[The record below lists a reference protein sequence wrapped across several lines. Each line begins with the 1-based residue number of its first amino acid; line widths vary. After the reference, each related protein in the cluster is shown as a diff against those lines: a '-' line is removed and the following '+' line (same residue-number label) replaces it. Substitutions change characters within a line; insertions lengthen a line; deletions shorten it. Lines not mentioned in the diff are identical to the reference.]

1 MNKEQSMSLSGAIGR
16 YITLNA
22 PKIDYLDE
30 DIKKIE
36 KQIDAQTLAT
46 LKEAGLYNGDMSLF
60 YVINS
65 FCLLTCIDK
74 KADNQYLSALFKN
87 ARLLDADLFENN
99 EYIKKI
105 AFSDIKEGNL
115 LFTHCTYE
123 RGEIFQYDM
132 PDFSQNMVVPKL
144 GFFARKVSFPTV
156 YEGKMPWMSVCPSE
170 ISTIDPFI
178 NKAFGRV
185 LVLGLGLGYY
195 PFRISALNNVSEITV
210 IEINPV
216 IINLFNKHIFD
227 QFPHKNKIKIV
238 QADALDY
245 LSKLKGGEFDYCFAD
260 IWEGALDG
268 APLYK
273 KIKEHEKRLKIP
285 FDYWIK
291 DQIEAFINYT

>member
-1 MNKEQSMSLSGAIGR
+1 MNKEQSMSLSAAIGR

-30 DIKKIE
+30 DIKNIE
-36 KQIDAQTLAT
+36 EQIDEQTLVT

-65 FCLLTCIDK
+65 FCLLTGIDQ
-74 KADNQYLSALFKN
+74 KADNQYLSTLFKN
-87 ARLLDADLFENN
+87 AKLLNADTFENN
-99 EYIKKI
+99 EYIKTVC
-105 AFSDIKEGNL
+105 FSDIKEGNL
-115 LFTHCTYE
+115 LFTHCSYE

-132 PDFSQNMVVPKL
+132 PDFSQNTVVPKL
-144 GFFARKVSFPTV
+144 GFFSRKVSFPTV

-195 PFRISALNNVSEITV
+195 PFRISALTNVSEITV
-210 IEINPV
+210 VEINPV
-216 IINLFNKHIFD
+216 IINLFNKHIFN

-238 QADALDY
+238 QADALEY
-245 LSKLKGGEFDYCFAD
+245 LDKLNGGEFDYCFAD

-268 APLYK
+268 APLYT
-273 KIKEHEKRLKIP
+273 KIRAHEKRLKIP
-285 FDYWIK
+285 FDYWIQ

>member
-1 MNKEQSMSLSGAIGR
+1 MNKEQSMSLSAAIGR

-30 DIKKIE
+30 DIKNIE
-36 KQIDAQTLAT
+36 KQIGEQTLVT

-65 FCLLTCIDK
+65 FCLLTGIDQ
-74 KADNQYLSALFKN
+74 KADNQYLSSLFKN
-87 ARLLDADLFENN
+87 AKLLNADAFENN
-99 EYIKKI
+99 EYIKTVC
-105 AFSDIKEGNL
+105 FSDIKEGNL
-115 LFTHCTYE
+115 LFTHCSYE

-132 PDFSQNMVVPKL
+132 PDFSQNTVVPKL
-144 GFFARKVSFPTV
+144 GFFSRKVRFPTV

-185 LVLGLGLGYY
+185 LILGLGLGYY
-195 PFRISALNNVSEITV
+195 PFAISALSNVSEITV
-210 IEINPV
+210 VEINPV
-216 IINLFNKHIFD
+216 IINLFNKHIFN

-238 QADALDY
+238 QADALEY
-245 LSKLKGGEFDYCFAD
+245 LDKLNGGEFDYCFAD

-268 APLYK
+268 APLYT
-273 KIKEHEKRLKIP
+273 KIRAHEKRLKIP
-285 FDYWIK
+285 FDYWIQ